1 MSGRIFQL
9 SVSPG
14 GVPKTAVRDA
24 AVNEL
29 GLSGDD
35 HRFPNIHGGP
45 ERALCLFSLDR
56 ILELQ
61 AEGHPIFPGAV
72 GENVTVSGLDW
83 SELKPGIKLSLGDE
97 VIIELT
103 SYTTPCNT
111 IPDYFVD
118 GNYQRISQKLHPGDS
133 RIYAR
138 VLQSGRLV
146 VGQSIKVLNQ
156 EL

>member
-9 SVSPG
+9 SVSRG

-24 AVNEL
+24 VVNEL

-35 HRFPNIHGGP
+35 HRFPKIHGGP
-45 ERALCLFSLDR
+45 ERALCLFSLER
-56 ILELQ
+56 ILALQ

-72 GENVTVSGLDW
+72 GENVTISGLEW
-83 SELKPGIKLSLGDE
+83 SELKPGTRLSLGDD
-97 VIIELT
+97 VIIQLT
-103 SYTTPCNT
+103 TYTTPCNT

-138 VLQSGRLV
+138 VLQPGQLL
-146 VGQSIKVLNQ
+146 VGQTVKVLSPK
-156 EL
+156 L